1 MTPEIIHWIPNSLI
15 DDFFVAGFI
24 GGFIGF
30 LAYHYTNLN
39 NPNNHIRLFSGMYGA
54 FLSGCVGG
62 LLAVVF
68 DRSIELAILVGLL
81 EQFIYLA
88 VVKSSRSGKFF
99 ETLRDIVI
107 RLLTAGKI

>member
-1 MTPEIIHWIPNSLI
+1 MTNNLVNVIPSSLI

-24 GGFIGF
+24 GGFVGF
-30 LAYHYTNLN
+30 LAYHYTNQN
-39 NPNNHIRLFSGMYGA
+39 NPKNHIRFFSGLYGA

-68 DRSIELAILVGLL
+68 DRSIELAIMVGLF

-88 VVKSSRSGKFF
+88 VLKSSRSGKFF
-99 ETLRDIVI
+99 EALKEII
-107 RLLTAGKI
+107 IKLLTGGKA